1 LIVLH
6 ALWDNV
12 QSDKLHIW
20 AETSNQP
27 ASSPKRS
34 ERKAETSPAQL
45 HPFALSSAA
54 LQEMLGELAGSLHT
68 RSTATGTLTLQLP
81 STAKEPVASPEL
93 LLAQESSGGKAT
105 GFKSW
110 KVETLSLDP
119 GLALDVL
126 LVLPDYATSRVAF
139 GGSLRFWKEAA
150 KFALALLTRQCYM
163 PALEETKQ
171 QNRPVFRAIWQAVL
185 IGEDAERLSLLT
197 KAMPPLCWSLLPAGE
212 MKFSAL
218 QNIVQSFLNH
228 TLDAFI
234 RENLSATSLLLVQ
247 RNRTKRN
254 SASSVPEQWL
264 TALASDNPVLTAPPD
279 ELRGFTEK
287 LRGWLEQIRPV
298 DANAAFRTCFRLDA
312 PGTDESQG
320 SGWHISFYLQANDDR
335 SLLVPVEKVWNE
347 RSNTLTFLQRTFEN
361 PQERVLADLGKASR
375 LFPTLEKS
383 LRTARPMGLN
393 LDTEQAYSFLR
404 ESAPLLEQSG
414 FGVLVPPWWN
424 KPTARLGVKLKVKPK
439 ASAKDGAGLLGLN
452 NIVAYDWTIAVGDT
466 TLTIEEFEDLVDL
479 KVPLIKI
486 RGQWVELRP
495 EEIEAAIAFFKKKH
509 GQGDMS
515 LGEALRIGLG
525 QETSELGLPVTDIE
539 ASGWISEMLD
549 KLTDG
554 MKIAPIQQPSTLNG
568 KLRPYQLKGVSWLAF
583 LERFG
588 LGACLA
594 DDMGLG
600 KCVSGTTILTV
611 NGTLQKAEDIWRSYA
626 GESMYDGQGYWA
638 DPGKQLL
645 TNSID
650 ETSGRIVQTSIKRLY
665 RQQVSETVRTVRL
678 EDGNSVTIT
687 RSHKLLTDKGWTN
700 DLHVGNYV
708 CVPARLVWNGKAE
721 DPDLI
726 KMLAWQIAEGH
737 EFRSQSAVAITQK
750 DISVLQDLQICLR
763 RLSEKY
769 SIKINC
775 PSVYPG
781 RNGKA
786 PHLRCTS
793 VAYRRFLEARG
804 YLWGQLSRDKSIP
817 DFIMQAD
824 LNSVRIFLRNFFEA
838 EASVVSSMNSIE
850 ISTASPVLMQQLSYL
865 LRRFGIW
872 LRVSTKQKR
881 ATNGSGIFRPYQ
893 IGVLG
898 GNAARTFCKEIGF
911 AGEKK
916 QQRLEKI
923 CALVNNTNVEGIPA
937 SSIMAQLVSTTKLPI
952 RHFGMNTVYVT
963 GTQQFSSSSLT
974 RVIDACE
981 SILSGEV
988 EQEYRKKASS
998 KWTVQTLESYAQLD
1012 KQLLTT
1018 TKLQLRHL
1026 IEREVYYCRIKS
1038 IEEVEYNGWVYD
1050 FEVEQHHNFVA
1061 DNIICHNTVQ
1071 LITLLLHERVGSDN
1085 KEQPPPTLLICPM
1098 SIVGNWHRELQRFA
1112 PSLKVMIHHG
1122 HERLSGEAFA
1132 QEARQNDVVI
1142 TTYALALRDKE
1153 HLALIEWDNVVVDEA
1168 QNIKNDTA
1176 KQTQAIKQL
1185 QGQHKIALTGTP
1197 VENRLSELWSIMEFL
1212 NPGYLGSATDFRKN
1226 FAIPIERYREANRS
1240 EALKRLIQPFV
1251 LRRLK
1256 TDKTII
1262 ADLPDKMEMKVYC
1275 NLTQE
1280 QASLYEA
1287 VVKDMMAK
1295 IEEAEGIE
1303 RKGLVLSTLMKLKQ
1317 VCNHPAQ
1324 FVADG
1329 SALSGRSG
1337 KLARLEEMLEEVLA
1351 EGDKALIFTQFAQM
1365 GKLLRG
1371 YLQER
1376 FACETLFL
1384 HGGTPKKQRDI
1395 MVQRFQEERRG
1406 APLFLLSLKAGGVG
1420 LNLTAANHV
1429 FHFDR
1434 WWNPA
1439 VENQAT
1445 DRAFRIGQK
1454 RNVQVHKFVCIG
1466 TMEEHI
1472 DQMIEQK
1479 KELAESI
1486 VGTGEN
1492 WLTEM
1497 STAQLRELFA
1507 LSRESVSQ

>member
-1 LIVLH
+1 MIVLH

-12 QSDKLHIW
+12 QSNKLHIW

-27 ASSPKRS
+27 ASTSKRS
-34 ERKAETSPAQL
+34 GRKAEALFAQS

-54 LQEMLGELAGSLHT
+54 LQEMVGELAGSLHT
-68 RSTATGTLTLQLP
+68 HSTIASTLTLRLP

-105 GFKSW
+105 GLKSW
-110 KVETLSLDP
+110 TVETLSLDP

-126 LVLPDYATSRVAF
+126 LALPDYATSRVAF

-150 KFALALLTRQCYM
+150 KFALALLTRQCYI

-171 QNRPVFRAIWQAVL
+171 QGRPVFRAAWQAVL
-185 IGEDAERLSLLT
+185 LGEDAERLFILT
-197 KAMPPLCWSLLPAGE
+197 KAMPPLCWSMLPTNE
-212 MKFSAL
+212 VKFSAL

-234 RENLSATSLLLVQ
+234 RENLSATSLLPVQ
-247 RNRTKRN
+247 RGRNRRN
-254 SASSVPEQWL
+254 GASSLPEQWL
-264 TALASDNPVLTAPPD
+264 QALTSENPVLTATAD
-279 ELRGFTEK
+279 ELRSFAEK
-287 LRGWLEQIRPV
+287 LRGWLEQMRPV

-312 PGTDESQG
+312 PGADESQG

-347 RSNTLTFLQRTFEN
+347 RSNTLTFLSRTFEN

-383 LRTARPMGLN
+383 LRTARPMGLK
-393 LDTEQAYSFLR
+393 LDTEQAYAFLR

-439 ASAKDGAGLLGLN
+439 ASAKNGSGLLGLN
-452 NIVAYDWTIAVGDT
+452 SIVAYDWTIAVGDT

-539 ASGWISEMLD
+539 GSGWISEMLD

-554 MKIAPIQQPSTLNG
+554 MKIAPIQQPSTLQG

-600 KCVSGTTILTV
+600 KCVSATTLLTV
-611 NGTLQKAEDIWRSYA
+611 NGTLQKAEDIWHSYA
-626 GESMYDGQGYWA
+626 GESMFDGQGYWA
-638 DPGKQLL
+638 DAGKQLL

-665 RQQVSETVRTVRL
+665 RQHVSESLRTVRL

-687 RSHKLLTDKGWTN
+687 HVHKLLTDKGWTN
-700 DLHVGNYV
+700 ELCVGDYV
-708 CVPARLVWNGKAE
+708 CA
-721 DPDLI
+721 
-726 KMLAWQIAEGH
+726 
-737 EFRSQSAVAITQK
+737 
-750 DISVLQDLQICLR
+750 
-763 RLSEKY
+763 
-769 SIKINC
+769 
-775 PSVYPG
+775 
-781 RNGKA
+781 
-786 PHLRCTS
+786 
-793 VAYRRFLEARG
+793 
-804 YLWGQLSRDKSIP
+804 
-817 DFIMQAD
+817 
-824 LNSVRIFLRNFFEA
+824 
-838 EASVVSSMNSIE
+838 
-850 ISTASPVLMQQLSYL
+850 
-865 LRRFGIW
+865 
-872 LRVSTKQKR
+872 
-881 ATNGSGIFRPYQ
+881 
-893 IGVLG
+893 
-898 GNAARTFCKEIGF
+898 
-911 AGEKK
+911 
-916 QQRLEKI
+916 
-923 CALVNNTNVEGIPA
+923 
-937 SSIMAQLVSTTKLPI
+937 
-952 RHFGMNTVYVT
+952 
-963 GTQQFSSSSLT
+963 
-974 RVIDACE
+974 
-981 SILSGEV
+981 
-988 EQEYRKKASS
+988 
-998 KWTVQTLESYAQLD
+998 YAQID
-1012 KQLLTT
+1012 Q
-1018 TKLQLRHL
+1018 
-1026 IEREVYYCRIKS
+1026 EVYDCRIKM

-1061 DNIICHNTVQ
+1061 NNIICHNTVQ
-1071 LITLLLHERVGSDN
+1071 LITLLLHERTVSDE
-1085 KEQPPPTLLICPM
+1085 KEQSSPTLLICPM

-1112 PSLKVMIHHG
+1112 PSLRVMIHHG

-1132 QEARQNDVVI
+1132 QEARQNDIVI

-1153 HLALIEWDNVVVDEA
+1153 HLALVEWDNVVVDEA

-1303 RKGLVLSTLMKLKQ
+1303 RKGLVLSTLLKLKQ

-1329 SALSGRSG
+1329 SALPGRSG

-1351 EGDKALIFTQFAQM
+1351 EGDKALIFTQFAEM

-1507 LSRESVSQ
+1507 LSRESVSL